1 MEEIDLKELF
11 TFIKEKLWI
20 VIMVLVITSC
30 ITVIYLF
37 NFKKPVY
44 KSSTTYILISNN
56 VNQDFVQ
63 GITTTD
69 LTLNEK
75 LIETYKEVIKSR
87 NILEKVIEK
96 LDLQEETT
104 TEKLANCVTVQQV
117 STSSMIKITVSYD
130 NPNMAQKIAS
140 VIGEEF
146 SNEIQNLYNMNNI
159 SMIDKPLVPAS
170 PSNSSNLKEIV
181 VINGGGLVIS
191 LMIIF
196 LIFYFDNT
204 IKGAEQIEEKI
215 KLPILGNVPTISKS
229 KNRDKDIITY
239 SDPKSS
245 VSEGIRTIR
254 TNLQFSNIDQDV
266 KKIMVTSSMP
276 GEGKSFISANLAI
289 AFAQDGKKVLVI
301 DCDLRKGRMHR
312 IFEEGNG
319 KGLSNLLI
327 DDIEEKYKKYIKQ
340 TKVPNLSIITAGVVP
355 PNPSELLNSEANKK
369 LISILEKEYDY
380 IIFDCVPIN
389 GLPDS
394 LIMSNLVDKTILVS
408 AMKET
413 PIELLQQTTKSLQ
426 NVESNIAGIVVNKTN
441 ANHDKYYGHYYG

>member
-408 AMKET
+408 AIKET

-441 ANHDKYYGHYYG
+441 SNHDKYYGHYYG